1 MRSMQSVPDN
11 LHPRPTTTGMSQSDQ
26 FTAIELSITNSRTL
40 NSELL
45 DHYLDTGLDLAISA
59 GTSGLT
65 RLQESWLR
73 RIYTTLRSTSLDPER
88 EEASRTLCFDAL
100 YQVFFALRHM
110 YKARPGGER
119 SLRNL
124 VREMQFISHHLV

>member
-11 LHPRPTTTGMSQSDQ
+11 LQPRPTSAGMSQNDQ
-26 FTAIELSITNSRTL
+26 FTALEQRITNSRTL

>member
-11 LHPRPTTTGMSQSDQ
+11 LQPRPTSAGMSQNDQ
-26 FTAIELSITNSRTL
+26 FTALEQSITNSRTL

-73 RIYTTLRSTSLDPER
+73 RIYTTLRSISLDPEC

>member
-11 LHPRPTTTGMSQSDQ
+11 LQPRPTSARMSQNDQ
-26 FTAIELSITNSRTL
+26 FTALEQSITNSRTL

-110 YKARPGGER
+110 YKARSGGER

>member
-11 LHPRPTTTGMSQSDQ
+11 LQPRPTTTGMSQSDQ

>member
-1 MRSMQSVPDN
+1 MRSMQSAPDAPLTSN
-11 LHPRPTTTGMSQSDQ
+11 IAQDMSPSDQ
-26 FTAIELSITNSRTL
+26 FTALETNIIKTRELS
-40 NSELL
+40 SELL
-45 DHYLDTGLDLAISA
+45 DHYLDTGLELAISA

>member
-1 MRSMQSVPDN
+1 M
-11 LHPRPTTTGMSQSDQ
+11 L
-26 FTAIELSITNSRTL
+26 ELSITNYRSL

-45 DHYLDTGLDLAISA
+45 DHYLDTGLDLAIKA

-73 RIYTTLRSTSLDPER
+73 RIYTTLRSISLDPEC

-119 SLRNL
+119 CLRNL